1 MTDVT
6 RPPVAGRTSWRRFA
20 VLAVPAAVIVAGM
33 IAMMG
38 EGALAAS
45 FTISGQKAKI
55 SADSLDGTGFAQY
68 GWIDQTA
75 RGEAIPV
82 AVAGIKHAE
91 LKNLC
96 QSVVFTLPIIGD
108 LTLKINAGG
117 GKDPVIAENL
127 FIDMD
132 QLQGDATFT
141 NIEIGRDASTLNK
154 GPAGAQGF
162 QDMFA
167 QQADK
172 VHIDGVRQ
180 TAYATSAGTF
190 KLTGLTLALKTGK
203 DECFPG

>member
-1 MTDVT
+1 MTDAT
-6 RPPVAGRTSWRRFA
+6 RPRVAGRTSWRRFA

-33 IAMMG
+33 LAMMG

-75 RGEAIPV
+75 RNTAIPV

-91 LKNLC
+91 LANLC
-96 QSVVFTLPIIGD
+96 QSVVFSLPIVGD

-117 GKDPVIAENL
+117 GGTPVTAENL

-172 VHIDGVRQ
+172 VHIDKVRQ
-180 TAYATSAGTF
+180 TAYATTAGTF
-190 KLTGLTLALKTGK
+190 RLVGLNLALKSGK
-203 DECFPG
+203 DECF